1 MRTQLHNWRILVDRI
16 IEKVWEYIDEL
27 KYWDDRTALWVDAE
41 SESVILGE
49 DGKTYLGDRKPVEE
63 LIVTREDGSKEPDVD
78 AIEEYTYKVKLKKS
92 HLGKQSLTEC
102 TLRHPPCQSE
112 LAEASSCL
120 YFLTLEIQPFRFRD
134 SSSI

>member
-63 LIVTREDGSKEPDVD
+63 LIVTRVS
-78 AIEEYTYKVKLKKS
+78 IRRNTYF
-92 HLGKQSLTEC
+92 
-102 TLRHPPCQSE
+102 
-112 LAEASSCL
+112 SCCK
-120 YFLTLEIQPFRFRD
+120 
-134 SSSI
+134 